1 MPGALALLRTLSR
14 TNTLLLSGGIVVA
27 LIAYA
32 VFLVDQQNRAEARL
46 EHLRVTD
53 RTGYLEQIRKL
64 DGFDAYLAEFAKH
77 QNFDT
82 EQTVAPAFMIG
93 RWSLRDEPE
102 RISAMVRLECHDPIT
117 FEYGRLE
124 IPDDDIRVRATYTIN
139 GDTLVVSPA
148 TRDAFRVKLVSYG
161 SRIDHLELTPP
172 GRDKVFYAYPCE
184 M

>member
-1 MPGALALLRTLSR
+1 MSRTSSLLLAGGGLLALVAYAAFLVSQERRAEDYLEVLRT
-14 TNTLLLSGGIVVA
+14 
-27 LIAYA
+27 
-32 VFLVDQQNRAEARL
+32 
-46 EHLRVTD
+46 TD
-53 RTGYLEQIRKL
+53 PSGYLEQIRKL
-64 DGFDAYLAEFAKH
+64 DGFDAYLSEFAKH
-77 QNFDT
+77 QNFD
-82 EQTVAPAFMIG
+82 EVQTVAPAFMIG
-93 RWSLRDEPE
+93 RWSLRTDPE

-124 IPDDDIRVRATYTIN
+124 IPKDDIRVRATYSID
-139 GDTLVVSPA
+139 GATLIVAPA